1 MKELDPARLASIRAR
16 TTPYDAADY
25 LKTPKQIAAYLEASF
40 EDGDPQIIAVALGN
54 IARSKGMTALA
65 KETGLSREAL
75 YTALSV
81 EGNPRLT
88 TFLKVISALGLH
100 LKAVANV
107 RRSA

>member
-1 MKELDPARLASIRAR
+1 MEELDPARLASIRAR

-25 LKTPKQIAAYLEASF
+25 LKTPRQIAAYLEASF
-40 EDGDPQIIAVALGN
+40 QEGDPQTIAMALGN

-75 YTALSV
+75 YTALSE

-88 TFLKVISALGLH
+88 TFLKVISALGLR
-100 LKAVANV
+100 LKAVAHI